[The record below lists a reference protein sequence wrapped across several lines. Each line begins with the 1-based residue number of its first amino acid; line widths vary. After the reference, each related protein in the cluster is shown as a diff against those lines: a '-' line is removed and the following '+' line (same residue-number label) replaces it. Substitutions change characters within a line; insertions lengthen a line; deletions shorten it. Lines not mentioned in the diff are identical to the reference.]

1 MAIVT
6 KATDKPVRGTPAA
19 VLLATGFALVWALVP
34 GGRSAAEPPRENP
47 AASEL
52 KALQGVWTLEAVETD
67 GVRPDP
73 STARVWV
80 LVIDKNIYNPGTRD
94 REIEYTIR
102 LDPSHDPKWIDLIP
116 HAGPNKLRTLRG
128 IYRTRGD
135 LLTICRSLDPDDPRP
150 TAFAT
155 GPGTGRSLVVWK
167 RKRQ

>member
-1 MAIVT
+1 MSIAT
-6 KATDKPVRGTPAA
+6 KATYRPARETAAA
-19 VLLATGFALVWALVP
+19 VLLATGLALALVP
-34 GGRSAAEPPRENP
+34 VAGGRSAAEPPRENP

-52 KALQGVWTLEAVETD
+52 KSLQGVWTLEAVEND

-94 REIEYTIR
+94 RDIQYTLR

-128 IYRTRGD
+128 IYRTGGD
-135 LLTICRSLDPDDPRP
+135 LLTICRSMDPDDPRP

-155 GPGTGRSLVVWK
+155 GPDTGRSLVVWK
-167 RKRQ
+167 RKPQ